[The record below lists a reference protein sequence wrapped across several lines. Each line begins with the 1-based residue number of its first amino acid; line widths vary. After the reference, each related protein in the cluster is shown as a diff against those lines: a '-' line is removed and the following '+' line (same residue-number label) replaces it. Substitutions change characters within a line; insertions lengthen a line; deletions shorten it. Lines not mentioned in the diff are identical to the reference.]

1 MNENIELLTHIYET
15 AEMGSYTI
23 TTLLTKIR
31 KKENKLKFV
40 LEEEIKEYEEYLKES
55 ERLLLK
61 YDTEPKKS
69 SFLSKVG
76 SNMGI
81 TMETIMDNSDAA
93 LAQML
98 TEGITMGVNIITA
111 KISSYKNNADKKILK
126 LAKKFVDFQED
137 EIEKLKAFM

>member
-1 MNENIELLTHIYET
+1 MNENNELLLHIYET

-23 TTLLTKIR
+23 TTLLTKIK

-40 LEEEIKEYEEYLKES
+40 LEEEIKEYECYIKES
-55 ERLLLK
+55 EKLLLK
-61 YDTEPKKS
+61 YGVEPKKT
-69 SFLSKVG
+69 SFLSKVS

-81 TMETIMDNSDAA
+81 MMETIMDNSDAA

-111 KISSYKNNADKKILK
+111 KISSYKNNADRKILK
-126 LAKKFVDFQED
+126 LAKRFVEFQED
-137 EIEKLKAFM
+137 EIEKLKTFM